1 MLVNAAA
8 APAFLWD
15 TDFSKRTPDH
25 LPASHSAS
33 DPEDTRPPGRVR
45 GASRTQAV
53 DEHASPATPD
63 GDLTAEERR
72 KQDAIAEDAIS
83 VALMERVRDGDDQ
96 AFEKLVMRHQQAVI
110 GTIVRMTGKVRDAE
124 DMAQQVFF
132 RVWRSA
138 PHYQAT
144 ARFSTWLFTITRN
157 VVFNENR
164 RMSRRKEMS
173 IEDLSE
179 RAPER
184 TPPDTESTPDSSLL
198 EGELHREID
207 KALAQLPEKQRLAL
221 VLRRYEEM
229 PYEDIGEILG
239 LSLPAVKS
247 LIFRARNTLRGLL
260 APYLRI
266 DE

>member
-1 MLVNAAA
+1 M
-8 APAFLWD
+8 
-15 TDFSKRTPDH
+15 
-25 LPASHSAS
+25 
-33 DPEDTRPPGRVR
+33 
-45 GASRTQAV
+45 
-53 DEHASPATPD
+53 
-63 GDLTAEERR
+63 TAEERR
-72 KQDAIAEDAIS
+72 KQEAIAEDAIS
-83 VALMERVRDGDDQ
+83 IALMARVRDGDHN
-96 AFEKLVMRHQQAVI
+96 AFEQLVMRHQQAVI
-110 GTIVRMTGKVRDAE
+110 GTIVRMTGKVKDAE

-132 RVWRSA
+132 RIWRSA
-138 PHYQAT
+138 PRYQAT

-164 RMSRRKEMS
+164 RLSRRREMS

-179 RAPER
+179 GAPER
-184 TPPDTESTPDSSLL
+184 TPPDTESTPDASLL

-207 KALAQLPEKQRLAL
+207 RALEQLPEKQRLAL

-229 PYEDIGEILG
+229 PYEEIGEILE

-260 APYLRI
+260 ADYLRT